1 MNNDDAFDGPVD
13 FDAWIKLSAKARM
26 QRTFRFLATVV
37 ADRTKQDRATQ
48 LDSKEALIKVSELLK
63 KNLWMLERSQLSDT
77 VFKEIQCALLCA
89 FEIGKISGF
98 IDKGAERPG
107 RFIRAWSNQQKSA
120 EAKREKA
127 EAWKDHVFN
136 KAKIICD
143 SKTEFISQDTLA
155 TKILD
160 EDWPQGVKKLSRK
173 KLIETIS
180 EWDKSGELKR
190 SKKSTT
196 IC

>member
-1 MNNDDAFDGPVD
+1 MNNDDDFDRPVD
-13 FDAWIKLSAKARM
+13 PDAWEKLSPKARM
-26 QRTFRFLATVV
+26 QRIFRFLATV
-37 ADRTKQDRATQ
+37 ADDTKQNKATQ
-48 LDSKEALIKVSELLK
+48 QDSKEALIKVLELLK
-63 KNLWMLERSQLSDT
+63 WNLWMLERSQLSDT

-98 IDKGAERPG
+98 IDKGAELPG
-107 RFIRAWSNQQKSA
+107 RYIRAWSNQQKSA
-120 EAKREKA
+120 EARREKA

-143 SKTEFISQDTLA
+143 SITIFISQDTLA

-160 EDWPQGVKKLSRK
+160 GDWPQGVKKLSKK
-173 KLIETIS
+173 KLIETIR